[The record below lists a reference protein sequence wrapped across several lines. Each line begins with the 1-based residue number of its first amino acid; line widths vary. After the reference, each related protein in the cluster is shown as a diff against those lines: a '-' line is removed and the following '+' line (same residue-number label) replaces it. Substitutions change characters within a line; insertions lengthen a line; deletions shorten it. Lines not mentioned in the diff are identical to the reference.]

1 MKITQTKLRQLIREI
16 LEAKIGAGKAYLAG
30 PEADFQKTLASLTK
44 MLRDL
49 PIDTLQILRNT
60 DPVYNDLINKA
71 LDGVGITDKARRDLI
86 YKPLKMMIPVDI
98 AGLPRT

>member
-1 MKITQTKLRQLIREI
+1 
-16 LEAKIGAGKAYLAG
+16 
-30 PEADFQKTLASLTK
+30 
-44 MLRDL
+44 
-49 PIDTLQILRNT
+49 
-60 DPVYNDLINKA
+60 VYNDLINKA